1 VEKGAGREE
10 TTTDCGLRS
19 KNLLGSAAVLFG
31 NGKSICGLGAQ
42 PQPTEQNLKKR
53 TFFGRIFIN

>member
-19 KNLLGSAAVLFG
+19 KNELRSAAALLGNAKNVCNLEA
-31 NGKSICGLGAQ
+31 
-42 PQPTEQNLKKR
+42 QPTEPRKIRQLIE
-53 TFFGRIFIN
+53 RIFIYLRN